1 MKRNILSI
9 PILLLAFSASFIGC
23 KKSEIDDAYYNPN
36 GSIDADVQ
44 RLYSGLFF
52 NEKVIPRY
60 WNLYTFHI
68 PMMGTYSQASGY
80 TNGEN
85 VYEQATNY
93 TSDRWSYYYTT
104 TIARYRELEKYYQAL
119 ETDGEKEGFKL
130 FMETAKIFFY
140 DQTAQIIDLWGD
152 IPFSTA
158 GQLNTQGKIVLAT
171 YDDAKTVYTDMLNGL
186 KETSDYL
193 AGVTPETFYLT
204 QLQSYDYINKGSLL
218 KWRKYCNSL
227 ILRLAMRMSYSDEAT
242 AKALVTTILGDATK
256 YPLVDAAN
264 ESIVIQPA
272 SITSNLVAQN
282 DIRNGFGV
290 NPFAPGKMV
299 NDVMLPSAD
308 PRLEPFFTKNASG
321 TYKGVSNTLTAAQ
334 VTAGI
339 TAGEFSR
346 WDSTTFSENNLF
358 PGILITAPEVSFLKA
373 EAYERWGLG
382 GNAKTAYETG
392 IRQSIDFWF
401 SINSGSSY
409 TAAKDTKPTELEIL
423 AFLAKP
429 GVLYG
434 TDNLAKIATQKWIDF
449 SIMQANQAWAEYRR
463 TKLPALSFPVD
474 NTSPNSPN
482 PPNRLTYPSSERSL
496 NTANYEA
503 VKAKDLETTKIFWD
517 VK

>member
-1 MKRNILSI
+1 MRKKIWIL
-9 PILLLAFSASFIGC
+9 PLVMLAVASFTGC
-23 KKSEIDDAYYNPN
+23 KKSEIDSSYYDPN
-36 GSIDADVQ
+36 GSISADVQ
-44 RLYSGLFF
+44 RLYTGIFF

-68 PMMGTYSQASGY
+68 PMMGTYSQTSGY
-80 TNGEN
+80 TTADN

-104 TIARYRELEKYYQAL
+104 TMARYRELEKHYNAL
-119 ETDGEKEGFKL
+119 ESASEKEGLRL
-130 FMETAKIFFY
+130 FMETAKVFFY
-140 DQTAQIIDLWGD
+140 DQTAQMIDLWGD

-158 GQLNTQGKIVLAT
+158 GQLNTQGSIVLAT
-171 YDDAKTVYTDMLNGL
+171 YDDAKTLYSNMLTEL
-186 KETSDYL
+186 KAISDYL
-193 AGVTPETFYLT
+193 STVAPETFYLN
-204 QLQSYDYINKGSLL
+204 QLQSYDFMNKGSIL

-227 ILRLAMRMSYSDEAT
+227 ILRLAMRMSYSDEAA
-242 AKALVTTILGDATK
+242 AKALVTTILGDAAK
-256 YPLVDAAN
+256 YPLVDAVAEN
-264 ESIVIQPA
+264 VTIQA
-272 SITSNLVAQN
+272 SSVTSNLVAQN

-299 NDVMLPSAD
+299 NDIMVPAAD
-308 PRLEPFFTKNASG
+308 PRLAPFFTTNASG
-321 TYKGVSNTLTAAQ
+321 NYKGISNTLTAAQ

-339 TAGEFSR
+339 TANDFSR

-358 PGILITAPEVSFLKA
+358 PGILITAAEVSFLKA

-401 SINSGSSY
+401 SINANSSRS
-409 TAAKDTKPTELEIL
+409 AAKDTKPIEAQIL

-434 TDNLAKIATQKWIDF
+434 TDNLSKIATQKWIDF

-463 TKLPALSFPVD
+463 TKLPALTFPPD

-482 PPNRLTYPSSERSL
+482 PPARLVYPASERTL
-496 NTANYEA
+496 NSANYEA
-503 VKAKDLETTKIFWD
+503 VKAKDLQTTKIFWD